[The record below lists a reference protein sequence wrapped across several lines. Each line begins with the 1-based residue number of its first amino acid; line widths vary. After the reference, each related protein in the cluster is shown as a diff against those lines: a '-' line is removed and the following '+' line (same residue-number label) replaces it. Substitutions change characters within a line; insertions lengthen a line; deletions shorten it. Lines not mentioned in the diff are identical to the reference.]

1 LLETAHLKPRYLL
14 NCIEKNDNNV
24 VEFMCRF
31 CHKLYDDG
39 YLGVYNGLLCV
50 SQVIT
55 KNKYDLQYNENKQI
69 IYYNIK
75 NNRYFDYHYRK
86 IYK

>member
-1 LLETAHLKPRYLL
+1 
-14 NCIEKNDNNV
+14 
-24 VEFMCRF
+24 MCRF

-39 YLGVYNGLLCV
+39 YLGIYNGLLSV